1 MCQPCSGYRGEH
13 QLRVSRRAL
22 LHLLVLNPVCLPV
35 LNPVCLLVLNP
46 LLSLCLQ
53 HIHRVFSGSEQ
64 LPCLPVKKEST
75 KSMGLPLHNKC
86 KITYP
91 VFLCSAINQKA

>member
-1 MCQPCSGYRGEH
+1 MCQPCLGYRGEH
-13 QLRVSRRAL
+13 QLWVSRRAL
-22 LHLLVLNPVCLPV
+22 LHLLVLNTVCLP
-35 LNPVCLLVLNP
+35 VLNP

-64 LPCLPVKKEST
+64 SPCLPVKKEST
-75 KSMGLPLHNKC
+75 KSMGLPLRNKC